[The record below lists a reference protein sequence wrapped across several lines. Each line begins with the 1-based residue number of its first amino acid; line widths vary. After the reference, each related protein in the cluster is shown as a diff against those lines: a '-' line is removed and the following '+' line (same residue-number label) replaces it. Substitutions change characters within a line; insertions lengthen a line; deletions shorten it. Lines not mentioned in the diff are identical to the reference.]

1 MTTEITTV
9 SGFHCYVDEDALDD
23 IELLETLSKLDQGD
37 VTVLPSTVEGLLGPD
52 GRAALYEHIR
62 TPAGRVPIT
71 KVVEELGDIMQGLK
85 SAKAKK

>member
-1 MTTEITTV
+1 MTTEITTA
-9 SGFHCYVDEDALDD
+9 SGFCCRVDEDALDD

-52 GRAALYEHIR
+52 GRAALYDHVR
-62 TPAGRVPIT
+62 TSSGRVPIT

-85 SAKAKK
+85 GAKAKK

>member
-52 GRAALYEHIR
+52 GRAALYEHVR

-71 KVVEELGDIMQGLK
+71 KVVEELGGIMQGLK